1 MRKHSVV
8 IVLALAACAPKPADE
23 AAPPAGEAAAPP
35 GAAASAEPVLPFLA
49 DDYPA
54 ALAEAR
60 ERDLPVFIE
69 SWAPW

>member
-1 MRKHSVV
+1 MRTSHLS
-8 IVLALAACAPKPADE
+8 ILTAGLAILSACAPKGDVPGTGT
-23 AAPPAGEAAAPP
+23 AA
-35 GAAASAEPVLPFLA
+35 LPFLA

-60 ERDLPVFIE
+60 ARDLPLFVE